1 MLSAVSRGFR
11 EARSVSGL
19 RLSYFRRGRVIRLE
33 SAHVSDEL
41 IRVGPRGT
49 EPNLR
54 ICRKKS
60 QIQHAVAT
68 AVARTSGRSDRPASD
83 PEMDT
88 LEVTGYIA
96 FLNVVALKN
105 KPDHQVDAD
114 GERR

>member
-1 MLSAVSRGFR
+1 MDQPDAWTSCEDPITARHSPHSRGD
-11 EARSVSGL
+11 
-19 RLSYFRRGRVIRLE
+19 E
-33 SAHVSDEL
+33 S
-41 IRVGPRGT
+41 RVGPRGT

>member
-1 MLSAVSRGFR
+1 MKT
-11 EARSVSGL
+11 SVY
-19 RLSYFRRGRVIRLE
+19 RYRW
-33 SAHVSDEL
+33 EL
-41 IRVGPRGT
+41 QSWSTRKT

-68 AVARTSGRSDRPASD
+68 AVARTSGHSDRPASD

-96 FLNVVALKN
+96 FLNVVALEN